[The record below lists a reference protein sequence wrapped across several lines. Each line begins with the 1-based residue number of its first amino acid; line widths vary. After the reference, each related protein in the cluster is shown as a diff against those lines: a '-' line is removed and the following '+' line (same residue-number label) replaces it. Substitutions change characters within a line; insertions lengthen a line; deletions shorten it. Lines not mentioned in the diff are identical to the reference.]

1 MVPLKFLCNFWRNF
15 EISLINCEIKLDLKW
30 SKKCIIEATVVANQ
44 GAAVSITVTKLYVTV
59 VTLLTQDNGKLL
71 K

>member
-1 MVPLKFLCNFWRNF
+1 MVPLKFICNFWRNF

-30 SKKCIIEATVVANQ
+30 SKKCIIVATVVANQ
-44 GAAVSITVTKLYVTV
+44 GAEVSITVTKLYVAV
-59 VTLLTQDNGKLL
+59 LTLITQDNAKLL